1 MKKLLAVATIGV
13 VGYLV
18 VKKIKER
25 KNNDVVE
32 VNEEME
38 NEEVVENVVEENL
51 NEEVEV
57 EEEVVGKVMNDNI
70 EGVAENN
77 EGKDLVMQF
86 VELAAEIYVIYLGYK
101 FYKLMIQVGIVKGC
115 KIMLEKVAAY
125 IIAMLGIRCFRFLAM
140 GK

>member
-1 MKKLLAVATIGV
+1 
-13 VGYLV
+13 
-18 VKKIKER
+18 
-25 KNNDVVE
+25 
-32 VNEEME
+32 
-38 NEEVVENVVEENL
+38 
-51 NEEVEV
+51 
-57 EEEVVGKVMNDNI
+57 MNDNI